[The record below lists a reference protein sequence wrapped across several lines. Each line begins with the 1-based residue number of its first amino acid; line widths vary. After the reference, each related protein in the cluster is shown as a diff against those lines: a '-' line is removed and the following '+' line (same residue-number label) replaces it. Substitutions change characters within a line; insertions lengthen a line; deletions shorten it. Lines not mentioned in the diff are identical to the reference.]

1 MWKLSE
7 VLLNYASKETNT
19 TSPHSDYITPEKYPE
34 QNHSLVNTVITLE
47 FDNNYK
53 CNVVKALS
61 KPAVRIVDGEKISL
75 RPHDDHQFINERVI
89 PDPDGDLNHDTW
101 EDDFLILR
109 ADMNEP
115 NVLIAISLDFSILLV
130 SSTKINDMGHF
141 EFIDNVAVYP
151 IQYNEFFNTKIKT
164 HYMDENFI
172 NDQYLEAEI
181 LRIDKT
187 EPCKIVLMEYINK
200 ENNEVR
206 FVLGDEVTAIYEEK
220 SETYVNDAS
229 IADYR
234 KNLLEGKIIYG

>member
-34 QNHSLVNTVITLE
+34 QNHSLVNTVITLK
-47 FDNNYK
+47 FKNNYK

-200 ENNEVR
+200 ENDEVR